1 MISMAYLQLLKKNIK
16 TQMNL
21 YNLNRSKRS
30 YSRIHFIKGTNQL
43 DFITE
48 QIIQQEIVAFNYLQ
62 AFPALKK

>member
-21 YNLNRSKRS
+21 YNHNKSKRS